1 MVFNSGQETAPA
13 KLNLFLHI
21 TGKRQD
27 GYHLLESLVV
37 FTDITDHVRVTD
49 TGQTDLQITGS
60 FAHLTGE
67 VERNLVY
74 RAYKTY
80 ESVIGHDLTTAW
92 SLEKNIPVGAGL
104 GGGSSDAAAALRLL
118 HRLYGPTKI
127 DIDKMALTLG
137 ADVPVCLQTRAQI
150 MRGVGEKIHVLS
162 AFPRLPVLIIWPG
175 VVCETASVFKTLSC
189 PPAPPVSIP
198 DTFHTPDEVIG
209 FLLGTR
215 NDLEK
220 TAIHIC
226 PAINTVLEEMRAHMD
241 IKLAR
246 MTGSGSACF
255 GICDDINVAKNIQA
269 YLGKKYPSWW
279 CHSGYINP

>member
-1 MVFNSGQETAPA
+1 MIFNPEYEIAPA

-37 FTDITDHVRVTD
+37 FTDIADHVRITA
-49 TGQTDLQITGS
+49 TGQTDFQVTGS
-60 FAHLTGE
+60 FAHLTGAME
-67 VERNLVY
+67 HNLVY
-74 RAYKTY
+74 RAYQAY
-80 ESVIGHDLTTAW
+80 ESAIQRDLKTVL

-118 HRLYGPTKI
+118 HRLYGSTKI
-127 DIDKMALTLG
+127 DIEKMALTLG

-150 MRGVGEKIHVLS
+150 MRGVGEKIHTLS
-162 AFPRLPVLIIWPG
+162 TFPRLPVLMIWPD
-175 VVCETASVFKTLSC
+175 VICETASVFKALSFT
-189 PPAPPVSIP
+189 PAPPVSIP
-198 DTFHTPDEVIG
+198 NKFETADEVIG
-209 FLLGTR
+209 FLAETR

-220 TAIHIC
+220 TAMNIC
-226 PAINTVLEEMRAHMD
+226 PAIQTVLEEMRAQKG
-241 IKLAR
+241 IRLAR

-255 GICDDINVAKNIQA
+255 GICDDFDVAEHAKS

-279 CHSGYINP
+279 CHAGYINP